1 MPGHKRDSHLC
12 LRPLQITQRALRPF
26 NVGGPEDN
34 DTFFSAAAASE
45 VSVFDINVSLSETL
59 GDFGKHAGL
68 TRGFDHKH
76 FGLERQ
82 GAGFTQK
89 HERPGW
95 IAHHHAHHGMIDR
108 VGCSKR
114 VDINSGFCQRFTH
127 ARKCSGTIC
136 KKNRELGG
144 GFDGELRRWVH
155 AAFKVMPRMASDN
168 SGKSRDLTPRSFETN
183 KKSRDAD
190 KRFRTNPPTDA
201 GLIMNLNA
209 TPKQFASPDN
219 FGIVDS
225 TMTAIAEHS
234 SVKSPPPRRTVGFI
248 TASSIVIA
256 NIIGTG
262 IFTSLGFQV
271 ADIQSG
277 FALLMLWV
285 VGGIAALCGALC
297 YGELSAALPRSGGE
311 YHFLS
316 KIYHPALGFMA
327 GFVSATV
334 GFAAPVAL
342 AAMAFGKYFVGVFG
356 VGSPVLLSFV
366 VVWVVTAFHLGNL
379 RVGSAFQNISTLVK
393 LVLIGALIAAGLFV
407 PLKQPINLLP
417 APGDTMSIFSGPF
430 AIALVYVMY
439 SYSGWNATA
448 YITGEIKRPEKTVP
462 RSLLVG
468 TGLVIVIYV
477 LLNAV
482 FLATTPLGEL
492 KGQLEVALIASKH
505 IFGSAGGRATG
516 AVICF
521 GLISS
526 ISSMTWIGPRVT
538 MSMGE
543 DHWLLRLL
551 GRKNRHGIP
560 TNAIVLQLLMVNL
573 LLLTRSFEDVVRYTQ
588 FSLLVCSLLAVL
600 GVIVLRFTH
609 PKITRPY
616 RVWLY
621 PVPPAVFSVITI
633 WMMFYLL
640 RWHTAESLAGLG
652 TALCGLLIYF
662 GAGKRHS
669 P

>member
-1 MPGHKRDSHLC
+1 MTTL
-12 LRPLQITQRALRPF
+12 TQP
-26 NVGGPEDN
+26 
-34 DTFFSAAAASE
+34 AAAKSAPPKCT
-45 VSVFDINVSLSETL
+45 I
-59 GDFGKHAGL
+59 
-68 TRGFDHKH
+68 GF
-76 FGLERQ
+76 
-82 GAGFTQK
+82 
-89 HERPGW
+89 
-95 IAHHHAHHGMIDR
+95 
-108 VGCSKR
+108 V
-114 VDINSGFCQRFTH
+114 
-127 ARKCSGTIC
+127 
-136 KKNRELGG
+136 
-144 GFDGELRRWVH
+144 
-155 AAFKVMPRMASDN
+155 
-168 SGKSRDLTPRSFETN
+168 
-183 KKSRDAD
+183 
-190 KRFRTNPPTDA
+190 
-201 GLIMNLNA
+201 
-209 TPKQFASPDN
+209 
-219 FGIVDS
+219 
-225 TMTAIAEHS
+225 TAC
-234 SVKSPPPRRTVGFI
+234 
-248 TASSIVIA
+248 SIVIA

-262 IFTSLGFQV
+262 IFTSLGFQLN
-271 ADIQSG
+271 DIQSG

-297 YGELSAALPRSGGE
+297 YRDISSALPGSGGE

-482 FLATTPLGEL
+482 FLATTPLQDL
-492 KGQLEVALIASKH
+492 KGRLEVALIAGKH
-505 IFGSAGGRATG
+505 IFGTNGGGVAG
-516 AVICF
+516 AVICL
-521 GLISS
+521 GLVSA
-526 ISSMTWIGPRVT
+526 ISSMTWIGPRVS

-551 GRKNRHGIP
+551 GRKNPHGIP
-560 TNAIVLQLLMVNL
+560 TNAIVLQLLIINV
-573 LLLTRSFEDVVRYTQ
+573 LLLTRSFESVVQYTQ
-588 FSLLVCSLLAVL
+588 FSLLLCSLFTVL
-600 GVIVLRFTH
+600 GVIVLRTTR
-609 PKITRPY
+609 PEIARPY
-616 RVWLY
+616 RVWAY
-621 PVPPAVFSVITI
+621 PMPPIIFAVITL

-640 RWHTAESLAGLG
+640 RWKTVESLAGLA
-652 TALCGLLIYF
+652 TALVGLLLYF
-662 GAGKRHS
+662 CARKRPQRQHS
-669 P
+669 A